1 MGVGGRGIPASK
13 VARDFGESLAS
24 FTESVHALI
33 GELDKNEAP
42 ASAHDRCRETSAALW
57 AAAVLSMEA
66 SALRAEEREALT
78 PLVFA
83 TLQPYWR
90 RQCGPTDC
98 ASADLQEVAQKY
110 LKARHP
116 SQVAAAAELVTTLL
130 AELSVNDSARKRLHK
145 RLSALF
151 AHRMLGDIH
160 RLNEIRMHFGIR
172 VTALTGFLSALPLLH
187 GVEGLLRLLRFC

>member
-1 MGVGGRGIPASK
+1 MVAGGRGIPASK

-24 FTESVHALI
+24 FTESVHTLI
-33 GELDKNEAP
+33 GELEKNESP
-42 ASAHDRCRETSAALW
+42 ATALDRCRETSAALW

-83 TLQPYWR
+83 ALQPYWR
-90 RQCGPTDC
+90 RQCGPRDC
-98 ASADLQEVAQKY
+98 ASADLLDVAQKY

-116 SQVAAAAELVTTLL
+116 SQVATAAELVTTLF
-130 AELSVNDSARKRLHK
+130 AELSVNDSGRKRLYK

-172 VTALTGFLSALPLLH
+172 LTALTGFLSALPLLH